1 MYIFISFV
9 LERVIVITRLIYFSV
24 FNIYILYVKVFGHG
38 VWSSQQFFNPLS
50 LFRFLKLQ
58 SSSSKMERK
67 CLLFDWNSSSWKNG
81 IWYLPSSSQVSHEIF
96 IRSHKVKA
104 AWRISWL
111 VRLFTSYSVLCC
123 FVTKIVNFCLK
134 YVLKLM
140 VWLYSDYIGG
150 VFFSFLIEAL
160 HVISVSV

>member
-1 MYIFISFV
+1 MLKYLDMESGQV
-9 LERVIVITRLIYFSV
+9 
-24 FNIYILYVKVFGHG
+24 NN
-38 VWSSQQFFNPLS
+38 FFNPLP

-81 IWYLPSSSQVSHEIF
+81 IWYLASSSQVSHKIF

-111 VRLFTSYSVLCC
+111 VRLFTSYLVLCC

-160 HVISVSV
+160 HVISVSVQLIF